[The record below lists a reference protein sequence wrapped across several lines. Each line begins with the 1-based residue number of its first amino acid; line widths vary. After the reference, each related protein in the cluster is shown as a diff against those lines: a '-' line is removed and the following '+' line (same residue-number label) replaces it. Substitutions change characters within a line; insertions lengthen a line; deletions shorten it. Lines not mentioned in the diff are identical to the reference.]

1 MPNQHKR
8 NEFQRGEMKKTSE
21 GGYNVMNK
29 IHKLAT

>member
-21 GGYNVMNK
+21 GGCNVMNK